1 MKNLKL
7 KFIGPVLLISL
18 FIGLV
23 ACEAET
29 IAEMEPPKDAPVKAM
44 KDGPPP
50 KKGGPPPP
58 KKGAPPKKGDVLAP
72 GRSPALNQALGN
84 LTSDGELTVCT
95 DAPYEPFEW
104 EEDGEWVGFD
114 MDIMRDISGR
124 MGLELAVKV
133 VPFDGIWL
141 LPAAGECD
149 IVASA
154 MTITEERAKST
165 LFTNPYFDADQSL
178 LVRTSDAD
186 KFGSISSLSGSNIA
200 VQTGTTGEMYAQE
213 NAPSDSTLV
222 SFDEPAAMFLA
233 LQSGEV
239 DAILQDLPVNGDRQR
254 NNPSFTMTEV
264 FPTGEQYGFAV
275 SPKNKPLADVV
286 NDLMEEMMMDGVYEM
301 IFNAYFGPV
310 GDVEPITIGMILV
323 GPRNDK
329 GWSQAHFEGGEY
341 VTKKMGGDMITVDL
355 VNPADSPD
363 LTIPDVV
370 SDMIDQGAKLI
381 FATSDD
387 MADGIMEAAAMFPDT
402 PMIFSSGDTAWEAGE
417 RYKPELGNLGNIMG
431 KMEYGQMVS
440 GCAAAIK
447 SKDGKIGF
455 LGPLINAET
464 RRLAN
469 ATYIGALAC
478 AGDKTID
485 FKVTWIGFWFHI
497 PGFTLD
503 PTQVANDFYDE
514 GRDVVISHIDTTE
527 ALVVAGQRA
536 AGGENVWA
544 VPYDYEGACDQAP
557 EICLGVNYFNWG
569 PAYLMAA
576 MHASFGSFEPTFHW
590 PGPNWSN
597 WNDHD
602 SSMIGWLNGDGMTG
616 DEQAKL
622 DDYIAELTES
632 KVIFEGPLN
641 YQDGSTFLSAGEVAT
656 DAEIWY
662 APQLLEGMIGDSSA
676 E

>member
-1 MKNLKL
+1 MKQNLRL
-7 KFIGPVLLISL
+7 RILGPFLIVSL
-18 FIGLV
+18 FIFAL
-23 ACEAET
+23 ACSEEETVVETTPAE
-29 IAEMEPPKDAPVKAM
+29 EAPVATMDKEEDHE
-44 KDGPPP
+44 DGEEHH
-50 KKGGPPPP
+50 
-58 KKGAPPKKGDVLAP
+58 DDEIEYTLI
-72 GRSPALNQALGN
+72 
-84 LTSDGELTVCT
+84 SDGELTVCT
-95 DAPYEPFEW
+95 DAPYEPFEYQD
-104 EEDGEWVGFD
+104 EDGTWTGFD
-114 MDIMRDISGR
+114 MDIMRVMAGNMDV
-124 MGLELAVKV
+124 ELTVKV

-149 IVASA
+149 VVASA
-154 MTITEERAKST
+154 MTITEERAAST
-165 LFTNPYFDADQSL
+165 LFTDPYFDADQSI
-178 LVRTSDAD
+178 LVRTTDAEKYSTLD
-186 KFGSISSLSGSNIA
+186 SLSESRIA

-213 NAPSDSTLV
+213 NSDATLV

-239 DAILQDLPVNGDRQR
+239 DAILQDLPVNGDRQK
-254 NNPSFTMTEV
+254 NNPFFTMTET
-264 FPTGEQYGFAV
+264 FPTGESYGFAV
-275 SPKNKPLADVV
+275 SPDNPGLA
-286 NDLMEEMMMDGVYEM
+286 EMMNTGLEKMMMYGEYDT
-301 IFNAYFGPV
+301 IFAAYFGGVPEL
-310 GDVEPITIGMILV
+310 EPIKIGMILV

-341 VTKKMGGDMITVDL
+341 AVEKLGGSLDEDYIVVDF

-363 LTIPDVV
+363 LTVPDVV
-370 SDMIDQGAKLI
+370 SDMIDQGAGII

-387 MADGIMEAAAMFPDT
+387 MGDGIMEAAAMFPDV
-402 PMIFSSGDTAWEAGE
+402 PMVFASGDTALETGE
-417 RYKPELGNLGNIMG
+417 RYKPDLTNLANIMG
-431 KMEYGQMVS
+431 KMEYGQLVA

-464 RRLAN
+464 RRLTN

-503 PTQVANDFYDE
+503 PTQVTNDFFDE

-536 AGGENVWA
+536 DNGETVWA
-544 VPYDYEGACDQAP
+544 VPYDYEGACEQAP
-557 EICLGVNYFNWG
+557 DVCLGVNYYNWG
-569 PAYLMAA
+569 PSYLQAA
-576 MHASFGSFEPTFHW
+576 MHAANGTFENYFTW
-590 PGPNWSN
+590 PGPNWSD

-602 SSMIGWLNGDGMTG
+602 SSMIGWIPGTG
-616 DEQAKL
+616 LTDAENAKL
-622 DDYIAELTES
+622 NEYIAEVTES

-641 YQDGSTFLSAGEVAT
+641 YQDGTPFLAEGEVAT
-656 DAEIWY
+656 DSQIWY

-676 E
+676 D

>member
-1 MKNLKL
+1 MIQNLKL
-7 KFIGPVLLISL
+7 KFLGPLLIVSL
-18 FIGLV
+18 FIFAL
-23 ACEAET
+23 ACEEESV
-29 IAEMEPPKDAPVKAM
+29 IEAPADEAPAAATTMDKEEEDHDHDHE
-44 KDGPPP
+44 DGE
-50 KKGGPPPP
+50 
-58 KKGAPPKKGDVLAP
+58 DHHDDIEYSLI
-72 GRSPALNQALGN
+72 SE
-84 LTSDGELTVCT
+84 GELTVCT
-95 DAPYEPFEW
+95 DAPYEPFEYQD
-104 EEDGEWVGFD
+104 EDGTWTGFD
-114 MDIMRDISGR
+114 MDIMRVMAGNMDV
-124 MGLELAVKV
+124 ELSVKV

-154 MTITEERAKST
+154 MTITEERAAST
-165 LFTNPYFDADQSL
+165 LFTDPYFDADQSI
-178 LVRTSDAD
+178 LVRTTDAEKYSTLD
-186 KFGSISSLSGSNIA
+186 SLSESRIA

-213 NAPSDSTLV
+213 NSDATLV

-239 DAILQDLPVNGDRQR
+239 DAILQDLPVNGDRQK
-254 NNPSFTMTEV
+254 NNPFFTMTET
-264 FPTGEQYGFAV
+264 FPTGESYGFAV
-275 SPKNKPLADVV
+275 SPDNPGLAEMI
-286 NDLMEEMMMDGVYEM
+286 NAGLEKMMMYGAYDE
-301 IFNAYFGPV
+301 IFAAYFGGVP
-310 GDVEPITIGMILV
+310 ELKPIKIGMILV

-341 VTKKMGGDMITVDL
+341 AVEKMGGSLDDDYIVVDF

-363 LTIPDVV
+363 LTVPDVV
-370 SDMIDQGAKLI
+370 SDMIDQGAGII

-387 MADGIMEAAAMFPDT
+387 MGDGIIEAAAMHPDV
-402 PMIFSSGDTAWEAGE
+402 PMVFASGDTALETGE
-417 RYKPELGNLGNIMG
+417 RYKPELTNLANIMG
-431 KMEYGQMVS
+431 KMEYGQLIA

-464 RRLAN
+464 RRLTN

-503 PTQVANDFYDE
+503 PTQVTNDFFDE

-536 AGGENVWA
+536 ANGETVWA
-544 VPYDYEGACDQAP
+544 VPYDYEGACEQAP
-557 EICLGVNYFNWG
+557 DVCLGVNYYNWG
-569 PAYLMAA
+569 PSYLLAA
-576 MHASFGSFEPTFHW
+576 MHASNGTFENTFNW
-590 PGPNWSN
+590 PGPNWSD

-602 SSMIGWLNGDGMTG
+602 SSMIGWIPGTG
-616 DEQAKL
+616 LTDAENAKL
-622 DDYIAELTES
+622 NEYIAEVTES

-641 YQDGSTFLSAGEVAT
+641 YQDGTPFLAEGEVAT
-656 DAEIWY
+656 DSQIWY

-676 E
+676 D

>member
-1 MKNLKL
+1 MIQNLKL
-7 KFIGPVLLISL
+7 KFLGPLLIVSL
-18 FIGLV
+18 FIFAL
-23 ACEAET
+23 ACSEEETVVETTPAE
-29 IAEMEPPKDAPVKAM
+29 EAPVATMDKEED
-44 KDGPPP
+44 KEEDNDDEIGYT
-50 KKGGPPPP
+50 
-58 KKGAPPKKGDVLAP
+58 LI
-72 GRSPALNQALGN
+72 
-84 LTSDGELTVCT
+84 SDGELTVCT
-95 DAPYEPFEW
+95 DAPYEPFEYQD
-104 EEDGEWVGFD
+104 EDGTWTGFD
-114 MDIMRDISGR
+114 MDIMRVMAGNMDV
-124 MGLELAVKV
+124 ELTVKV

-149 IVASA
+149 VVASA
-154 MTITEERAKST
+154 MTITEERAAST
-165 LFTNPYFDADQSL
+165 LFTDPYFDADQSI
-178 LVRTSDAD
+178 LVRTTDAEKYSTLD
-186 KFGSISSLSGSNIA
+186 SLSDSRIA

-213 NAPSDSTLV
+213 NSDATLV

-239 DAILQDLPVNGDRQR
+239 DAILQDLPVNGDRQK
-254 NNPSFTMTEV
+254 NNPFFTMTET
-264 FPTGEQYGFAV
+264 FPTGESYGFAV
-275 SPKNKPLADVV
+275 SPDNPGLA
-286 NDLMEEMMMDGVYEM
+286 EMMNTGLEKMMMYGEYDT
-301 IFNAYFGPV
+301 IFAAYFGGVPEL
-310 GDVEPITIGMILV
+310 EPIKIGMILV

-341 VTKKMGGDMITVDL
+341 AVEKLGGSLDEDYIVVDF

-363 LTIPDVV
+363 LTVPDVV
-370 SDMIDQGAKLI
+370 SDMIDQGAGII

-387 MADGIMEAAAMFPDT
+387 MGDGIMEAAAMFPDV
-402 PMIFSSGDTAWEAGE
+402 PMVFASGDTALETGE
-417 RYKPELGNLGNIMG
+417 RYKPDLTNLANIMG
-431 KMEYGQMVS
+431 KMEYGQLVA

-464 RRLAN
+464 RRLTN

-503 PTQVANDFYDE
+503 PTQVTNDFFDE

-536 AGGENVWA
+536 ANGETVWA
-544 VPYDYEGACDQAP
+544 VPYDYEGACEQAP
-557 EICLGVNYFNWG
+557 DVCLGVNYYNWG
-569 PAYLMAA
+569 PSYLQAA
-576 MHASFGSFEPTFHW
+576 MHAANGTFENYFTW
-590 PGPNWSN
+590 PGPNWSD

-602 SSMIGWLNGDGMTG
+602 SSMIGWIPGTG
-616 DEQAKL
+616 LTDAENAKL
-622 DDYIAELTES
+622 NEYIAEVTES

-641 YQDGSTFLSAGEVAT
+641 YQDGTPFLAEGEVAT
-656 DAEIWY
+656 DSQIWY

-676 E
+676 D

>member
-1 MKNLKL
+1 MKQNLKL
-7 KFIGPVLLISL
+7 KFLGPILLVSL
-18 FIGLV
+18 FIFAL
-23 ACEAET
+23 ACEEET
-29 IAEMEPPKDAPVKAM
+29 VMEPPSDAPAKAM
-44 KDGPPP
+44 KEDGPP
-50 KKGGPPPP
+50 KKDPPPR
-58 KKGAPPKKGDVLAP
+58 GDVKAP
-72 GRSPALNQALGN
+72 GRSPDLNRALDN
-84 LTSDGELTVCT
+84 LVSDGELTVCT
-95 DAPYEPFEW
+95 DAPYEPFEYQD
-104 EEDGEWVGFD
+104 EEGNWAGFD

-124 MGLELAVKV
+124 MGVDLSVKV

-149 IVASA
+149 VVASA
-154 MTITEERAKST
+154 MTITEERAKSA
-165 LFTNPYFDADQSL
+165 LFTDPYFDADQSL
-178 LVRTSDAD
+178 LVRSSDVD
-186 KFGSISSLSGSNIA
+186 KFSTLSSLSDSRIA
-200 VQTGTTGEMYAQE
+200 VQTGTTGEMYAQD
-213 NAPSDSTLV
+213 NKPMGATIV
-222 SFDEPAAMFLA
+222 SYDEPAAMFLA

-254 NNPSFTMTEV
+254 NNPTFTMTEV

-275 SPKNKPLADVV
+275 SLDNKPLAQTI
-286 NDLMEEMMMDGVYEM
+286 NDIMEEMKMDGVYDM
-301 IFNAYFGPV
+301 IYGAYFGPV
-310 GDVEPITIGMILV
+310 GEVEPITIGMILV

-329 GWSQAHFEGGEY
+329 GWSQAHFEGGQYAAE
-341 VTKKMGGDMITVDL
+341 KMGGDMITVDM

-370 SDMIDQGAKLI
+370 SDMIDQGASLI

-387 MADGIMEAAAMFPDT
+387 MGDGIMEAAAMFPDT
-402 PMIFSSGDTAWEAGE
+402 PMVFASGDTAWEEGE
-417 RYKPELGNLGNIMG
+417 RFKPELTNMANIMG
-431 KMEYGQMVS
+431 KMEYGQMVA

-469 ATYIGALAC
+469 ATYVGALAC
-478 AGDKTID
+478 AGNKTID

-503 PTQVANDFYDE
+503 PTQVTNDFYDE

-527 ALVVAGQRA
+527 ALVVAGQRSA
-536 AGGENVWA
+536 NGETVWA

-557 EICLGVNYFNWG
+557 DVCLGVNYYNWG
-569 PAYLMAA
+569 PAYLTAA
-576 MHASFGSFEPTFHW
+576 IHASFGTFENNFHW
-590 PGPNWSN
+590 PGPNWSD

-602 SSMIGWLNGDGMTG
+602 SSMIGWIPGDGLTAAEN
-616 DEQAKL
+616 DEL
-622 DDYIAELTES
+622 NDYIAEITKS
-632 KVIFEGPLN
+632 KAIFEGPLN
-641 YQDGSTFLSAGEVAT
+641 YQDGTPFLSDGEVAS
-656 DAEIWY
+656 DLQIWY

>member
-1 MKNLKL
+1 MKQNLRL
-7 KFIGPVLLISL
+7 KILGPLLIVSL
-18 FIGLV
+18 FIFAL
-23 ACEAET
+23 ACSEEETVVETTPAE
-29 IAEMEPPKDAPVKAM
+29 EAPVATMDKEE
-44 KDGPPP
+44 
-50 KKGGPPPP
+50 
-58 KKGAPPKKGDVLAP
+58 APVATTDKEEDHDDEIEYTLI
-72 GRSPALNQALGN
+72 
-84 LTSDGELTVCT
+84 SDGELTVCT
-95 DAPYEPFEW
+95 DAPYEPFEYQD
-104 EEDGEWVGFD
+104 EDGTWTGFD
-114 MDIMRDISGR
+114 MDIMRVMAGNMDV
-124 MGLELAVKV
+124 ELTVKV

-149 IVASA
+149 VVASA
-154 MTITEERAKST
+154 MTITEERAAST
-165 LFTNPYFDADQSL
+165 LFTDPYFDADQSI
-178 LVRTSDAD
+178 LVRTTDAEKYSTLD
-186 KFGSISSLSGSNIA
+186 SLSDSRIA

-213 NAPSDSTLV
+213 NSDATLV

-239 DAILQDLPVNGDRQR
+239 DAILQDLPVNGDRQK
-254 NNPSFTMTEV
+254 NNPFFTMTET
-264 FPTGEQYGFAV
+264 FPTGESYGFAV
-275 SPKNKPLADVV
+275 SPDNPGLA
-286 NDLMEEMMMDGVYEM
+286 EMMNTGLEKMMMYGEYDT
-301 IFNAYFGPV
+301 IFAAYFGGVPEL
-310 GDVEPITIGMILV
+310 EPIKIGMILV

-341 VTKKMGGDMITVDL
+341 AVEKLGGSLDEDYIVVDF

-363 LTIPDVV
+363 LTVPDVV
-370 SDMIDQGAKLI
+370 SDMIDQGAGII

-387 MADGIMEAAAMFPDT
+387 MGDGIMEAAAMFPDV
-402 PMIFSSGDTAWEAGE
+402 PMVFASGDTALETGE
-417 RYKPELGNLGNIMG
+417 RYKPDLTNLANIMG
-431 KMEYGQMVS
+431 KMEYGQLVA

-464 RRLAN
+464 RRLTN

-503 PTQVANDFYDE
+503 PTQVTNDFFDE

-536 AGGENVWA
+536 ANGETVWA
-544 VPYDYEGACDQAP
+544 VPYDYEGACEQAP
-557 EICLGVNYFNWG
+557 DVCLGVNYYNWG
-569 PAYLMAA
+569 PSYLQAA
-576 MHASFGSFEPTFHW
+576 MHAANGTFENYFTW
-590 PGPNWSN
+590 PGPNWSD

-602 SSMIGWLNGDGMTG
+602 SSMIGWIPGTG
-616 DEQAKL
+616 LTDAENAKL
-622 DDYIAELTES
+622 NEYIAEVTES

-641 YQDGSTFLSAGEVAT
+641 YQDGTPFLAEGEVAT
-656 DAEIWY
+656 DSQIWY

-676 E
+676 D

>member
-1 MKNLKL
+1 MKQNLKL
-7 KFIGPVLLISL
+7 KFLGPILIVSL
-18 FIGLV
+18 FIFAL
-23 ACEAET
+23 ACEEET
-29 IAEMEPPKDAPVKAM
+29 VMEPPSDAPAKAM
-44 KDGPPP
+44 KEDGPPP
-50 KKGGPPPP
+50 KKDPPPR
-58 KKGAPPKKGDVLAP
+58 GDVKAP
-72 GRSPALNQALGN
+72 GRSPDLNRALDN
-84 LTSDGELTVCT
+84 LVSDGELTVCT
-95 DAPYEPFEW
+95 DAPYEPFEFQDD
-104 EEDGEWVGFD
+104 DGNWAGFD

-124 MGLELAVKV
+124 MGVGLSVKV

-149 IVASA
+149 VVASA
-154 MTITEERAKST
+154 MTITEERAKSA
-165 LFTNPYFDADQSL
+165 LFTDPYFDADQSL
-178 LVRTSDAD
+178 LVRSSDAD
-186 KFGSISSLSGSNIA
+186 KFGTLSSLSDSRIA
-200 VQTGTTGEMYAQE
+200 VQTGTTGEMYAQD
-213 NAPSDSTLV
+213 NKPMGATIV
-222 SFDEPAAMFLA
+222 SYDEPAAMFLA

-254 NNPSFTMTEV
+254 NNPTFTMTEV

-275 SPKNKPLADVV
+275 SLDNKPLAQTI
-286 NDLMEEMMMDGVYEM
+286 NDIMEEMMMDGVYDM
-301 IFNAYFGPV
+301 IYGAYFGPV
-310 GDVEPITIGMILV
+310 GEVKPITIGMILV

-329 GWSQAHFEGGEY
+329 GWSQAHFEGGQY
-341 VTKKMGGDMITVDL
+341 VAEKMGGDMITVDM

-370 SDMIDQGAKLI
+370 SDMIDQGASLI

-387 MADGIMEAAAMFPDT
+387 MGDGIMEAAAMFPDT
-402 PMIFSSGDTAWEAGE
+402 PMVFASGDTAWEEGE
-417 RYKPELGNLGNIMG
+417 RFKPELTNMANIMG
-431 KMEYGQMVS
+431 KMEYGQMVA
-440 GCAAAIK
+440 GCAAALK

-469 ATYIGALAC
+469 ATYVGALAC
-478 AGDKTID
+478 AGNKTID

-503 PTQVANDFYDE
+503 PTQVTNDFYDE

-536 AGGENVWA
+536 ANGETVWA

-557 EICLGVNYFNWG
+557 EVCLGVNYYNWG
-569 PAYLMAA
+569 PAYLTAA
-576 MHASFGSFEPTFHW
+576 MHASFGTFENNFHW
-590 PGPNWSN
+590 PGPNWSD

-602 SSMIGWLNGDGMTG
+602 SSMIGWIPGDGLTAAEN
-616 DEQAKL
+616 DEL
-622 DDYIAELTES
+622 NDYIAELTES
-632 KVIFEGPLN
+632 KAIFEGPLN
-641 YQDGSTFLSAGEVAT
+641 YQDGTPFLSDGEVAS
-656 DAEIWY
+656 DLQIWY

>member
-1 MKNLKL
+1 MKKNLKL
-7 KFIGPVLLISL
+7 KFLGPLLIVSVFVFAL
-18 FIGLV
+18 
-23 ACEAET
+23 ACAEEEEIVIET
-29 IAEMEPPKDAPVKAM
+29 PAEEAPVTSM
-44 KDGPPP
+44 EEIEEEP
-50 KKGGPPPP
+50 
-58 KKGAPPKKGDVLAP
+58 GDEIVYTLI
-72 GRSPALNQALGN
+72 
-84 LTSDGELTVCT
+84 SDGELTVCT
-95 DAPYEPFEW
+95 DAPYEPFEYQD
-104 EEDGEWVGFD
+104 EDGTWTGFD
-114 MDIMRDISGR
+114 MDIMRVLAGNMDV
-124 MGLELAVKV
+124 ELTVKV

-149 IVASA
+149 VVASA
-154 MTITEERAKST
+154 MTITEERSEST
-165 LFTNPYFDADQSL
+165 LFTDPYFDADQSI
-178 LVRTSDAD
+178 LVRTTDAEKYSTLD
-186 KFGSISSLSGSNIA
+186 SLSDSRIA

-213 NAPSDSTLV
+213 NSDATLV

-239 DAILQDLPVNGDRQR
+239 DAILQDLPVNGDRQK
-254 NNPSFTMTEV
+254 NNPFFTMTET
-264 FPTGEQYGFAV
+264 FPTGESYGFAV
-275 SPKNKPLADVV
+275 SPDNPGLAEMI
-286 NDLMEEMMMDGVYEM
+286 NTGLEKMMMYGAYDE
-301 IFNAYFGPV
+301 IFAAYFGGVPEL
-310 GDVEPITIGMILV
+310 EPIKIGMILV

-341 VTKKMGGDMITVDL
+341 AVEKLGGSLDEDYIVVDF

-363 LTIPDVV
+363 LTVPDVV
-370 SDMIDQGAKLI
+370 SDMIDQGAGII

-387 MADGIMEAAAMFPDT
+387 MGDGIMEAAAMFPDV
-402 PMIFSSGDTAWEAGE
+402 PMVFASGDTALETGE
-417 RYKPELGNLGNIMG
+417 RYKPDLTNLANIMG
-431 KMEYGQMVS
+431 KMEYGQLVA

-464 RRLAN
+464 RRLTN

-503 PTQVANDFYDE
+503 PTQVTNDFFDE

-536 AGGENVWA
+536 ANGETVWA
-544 VPYDYEGACDQAP
+544 VPYDYEGACEQAP
-557 EICLGVNYFNWG
+557 DVCLGVNYYNWG
-569 PAYLMAA
+569 PSYLQAA
-576 MHASFGSFEPTFHW
+576 MHAANGTFENYFTW
-590 PGPNWSN
+590 PGPNWSD

-602 SSMIGWLNGDGMTG
+602 SSMIGWIPGTGLTDSENAQLN
-616 DEQAKL
+616 E
-622 DDYIAELTES
+622 YIAEVTES

-641 YQDGSTFLSAGEVAT
+641 YQDGTPFLAEGEVAT
-656 DAEIWY
+656 DSQIWY

-676 E
+676 D

>member
-1 MKNLKL
+1 MKQNLKL
-7 KFIGPVLLISL
+7 KFLGPILIVSL
-18 FIGLV
+18 FIFAL
-23 ACEAET
+23 ACEEET
-29 IAEMEPPKDAPVKAM
+29 VMEPPSDAPAKAM
-44 KDGPPP
+44 KEDGPPP
-50 KKGGPPPP
+50 KKDPPPRE
-58 KKGAPPKKGDVLAP
+58 DVKAP
-72 GRSPALNQALGN
+72 GRSPDLNRALDN
-84 LTSDGELTVCT
+84 LVSDGELTVCT
-95 DAPYEPFEW
+95 DAPYEPFEFQDD
-104 EEDGEWVGFD
+104 DGNWAGFD

-124 MGLELAVKV
+124 MGVGLSVKV

-149 IVASA
+149 VVASA
-154 MTITEERAKST
+154 MTITEERAKSA
-165 LFTNPYFDADQSL
+165 LFTDPYFDADQSL
-178 LVRTSDAD
+178 LVRSSDAD
-186 KFGSISSLSGSNIA
+186 KFGTLSSLSDSRIA
-200 VQTGTTGEMYAQE
+200 VQTGTTGEMYAQD
-213 NAPSDSTLV
+213 NKPMGATIV
-222 SFDEPAAMFLA
+222 SYDEPAAMFLA

-254 NNPSFTMTEV
+254 NNPTFTMTEV

-275 SPKNKPLADVV
+275 SLDNKPLAQTI
-286 NDLMEEMMMDGVYEM
+286 NDIMEEMKMDGVYDM
-301 IFNAYFGPV
+301 IYGAYFGPV
-310 GDVEPITIGMILV
+310 GEVKPITIGMILV

-329 GWSQAHFEGGEY
+329 GWSQAHFEGGQY
-341 VTKKMGGDMITVDL
+341 VAEKMGGDMITVDM

-370 SDMIDQGAKLI
+370 SDMIDQGASLI

-387 MADGIMEAAAMFPDT
+387 MGDGIMEAAAMFPDT
-402 PMIFSSGDTAWEAGE
+402 PMVFASGDTAWEEGE
-417 RYKPELGNLGNIMG
+417 RFKPELTNMANIMG
-431 KMEYGQMVS
+431 KMEYGQMVA
-440 GCAAAIK
+440 GCAAALK

-469 ATYIGALAC
+469 ATYVGALAC
-478 AGDKTID
+478 AGNKTID

-503 PTQVANDFYDE
+503 PTQVTNDFYDE

-536 AGGENVWA
+536 ANGETVWA

-557 EICLGVNYFNWG
+557 EVCLGVNYYNWG
-569 PAYLMAA
+569 PAYLTAA
-576 MHASFGSFEPTFHW
+576 MHASFGTFENNFHW
-590 PGPNWSN
+590 PGPNWSD

-602 SSMIGWLNGDGMTG
+602 SSMIGWIPGDGLTAAEN
-616 DEQAKL
+616 DEL
-622 DDYIAELTES
+622 NDYIAELTES
-632 KVIFEGPLN
+632 KAIFEGPLN
-641 YQDGSTFLSAGEVAT
+641 YQDGTPFLSDGEVAS
-656 DAEIWY
+656 DLQIWY

>member
-1 MKNLKL
+1 MKQNLKL
-7 KFIGPVLLISL
+7 KFLGPILIVSL
-18 FIGLV
+18 FIFAL
-23 ACEAET
+23 ACEEET
-29 IAEMEPPKDAPVKAM
+29 VMEPPSDAPAKAM
-44 KDGPPP
+44 KEDGPPP
-50 KKGGPPPP
+50 KKDPPPR
-58 KKGAPPKKGDVLAP
+58 GDVKAP
-72 GRSPALNQALGN
+72 GRSPDLNRALDN
-84 LTSDGELTVCT
+84 LVSDGELTVCT
-95 DAPYEPFEW
+95 DAPYEPFEFQDD
-104 EEDGEWVGFD
+104 DGNWAGFD

-124 MGLELAVKV
+124 MGVGLSVKV

-149 IVASA
+149 VVASA
-154 MTITEERAKST
+154 MTITEERAKSA
-165 LFTNPYFDADQSL
+165 LFTDPYFDADQSL
-178 LVRTSDAD
+178 LVRSSDAD
-186 KFGSISSLSGSNIA
+186 KFGTLSSLSDSRIA
-200 VQTGTTGEMYAQE
+200 VQTGTTGEMYAQD
-213 NAPSDSTLV
+213 NKPMGATIV
-222 SFDEPAAMFLA
+222 SYDEPAAMFLA

-254 NNPSFTMTEV
+254 NNPTFTMTEV

-275 SPKNKPLADVV
+275 SLDNKPLAQTI
-286 NDLMEEMMMDGVYEM
+286 NDIMEEMKMDGVYDM
-301 IFNAYFGPV
+301 IYGAYFGPV
-310 GDVEPITIGMILV
+310 GEVKPITIGMILV

-329 GWSQAHFEGGEY
+329 GWSQAHFEGGQY
-341 VTKKMGGDMITVDL
+341 VAEKMGGDMITVDM

-370 SDMIDQGAKLI
+370 SDMIDQGASLI

-387 MADGIMEAAAMFPDT
+387 MGDGIMEAAAMFPDT
-402 PMIFSSGDTAWEAGE
+402 PMVFASGDTAWEEGE
-417 RYKPELGNLGNIMG
+417 RFKPELTNMANIMG
-431 KMEYGQMVS
+431 KMEYGQMVA
-440 GCAAAIK
+440 GCAAALK

-469 ATYIGALAC
+469 ATYVGALAC
-478 AGDKTID
+478 AGNKTID

-503 PTQVANDFYDE
+503 PTQVTNDFYDE

-536 AGGENVWA
+536 ANGETVWA

-557 EICLGVNYFNWG
+557 EVCLGVNYYNWG
-569 PAYLMAA
+569 PAYLTAA
-576 MHASFGSFEPTFHW
+576 MHASFGTFENNFHW
-590 PGPNWSN
+590 PGPNWSD

-602 SSMIGWLNGDGMTG
+602 SSMIGWIPGDGLTAAEN
-616 DEQAKL
+616 DEL
-622 DDYIAELTES
+622 NDYIAELTES
-632 KVIFEGPLN
+632 KAIFEGPLN
-641 YQDGSTFLSAGEVAT
+641 YQDGTPFLSDGEVAS
-656 DAEIWY
+656 DLQIWY

>member
-1 MKNLKL
+1 MIQNLKL
-7 KFIGPVLLISL
+7 KFLGPLLIVSL
-18 FIGLV
+18 FIFAL
-23 ACEAET
+23 ACSEEETVVETTPAE
-29 IAEMEPPKDAPVKAM
+29 EAPVATMDKEEDN
-44 KDGPPP
+44 KEEDS
-50 KKGGPPPP
+50 
-58 KKGAPPKKGDVLAP
+58 DDEIEYTLI
-72 GRSPALNQALGN
+72 
-84 LTSDGELTVCT
+84 SDGELTVCT
-95 DAPYEPFEW
+95 DAPYEPFEYQD
-104 EEDGEWVGFD
+104 EDGTWTGFD
-114 MDIMRDISGR
+114 MDIMRVMAGNMDV
-124 MGLELAVKV
+124 ELTVKV

-149 IVASA
+149 VVASA
-154 MTITEERAKST
+154 MTITEERAAST
-165 LFTNPYFDADQSL
+165 LFTDPYFDADQSI
-178 LVRTSDAD
+178 LVRTTDAEKYSTLD
-186 KFGSISSLSGSNIA
+186 SLSDSRIA

-213 NAPSDSTLV
+213 NSDATLV

-239 DAILQDLPVNGDRQR
+239 DAILQDLPVNGDRQK
-254 NNPSFTMTEV
+254 NNPFFTMTET
-264 FPTGEQYGFAV
+264 FPTGESYGFAV
-275 SPKNKPLADVV
+275 SPDNPGLA
-286 NDLMEEMMMDGVYEM
+286 EMMNTGLEKMMMYGEYDA
-301 IFNAYFGPV
+301 IFAAYFGGVPEL
-310 GDVEPITIGMILV
+310 EPIKIGMILV

-341 VTKKMGGDMITVDL
+341 AVEKLGGSLDEDYIVVDF

-363 LTIPDVV
+363 LTVPDVV
-370 SDMIDQGAKLI
+370 SDMIDQGAGII

-387 MADGIMEAAAMFPDT
+387 MGDGIMEAAAMFPNV
-402 PMIFSSGDTAWEAGE
+402 PMVFASGDTALETGE
-417 RYKPELGNLGNIMG
+417 RYKPDLTNLANIMG
-431 KMEYGQMVS
+431 KMEYGQLVA

-464 RRLAN
+464 RRLTN

-503 PTQVANDFYDE
+503 PTQVTNDFFDE

-536 AGGENVWA
+536 ANGETVWA
-544 VPYDYEGACDQAP
+544 VPYDYEGACEQAP
-557 EICLGVNYFNWG
+557 DVCLGVNYYNWG
-569 PAYLMAA
+569 PSYLQAA
-576 MHASFGSFEPTFHW
+576 MHAANGTFENYFTW
-590 PGPNWSN
+590 PGPNWSD

-602 SSMIGWLNGDGMTG
+602 SSMIGWIPGTG
-616 DEQAKL
+616 LTDAENAKL
-622 DDYIAELTES
+622 NEYIAEVTES

-641 YQDGSTFLSAGEVAT
+641 YQDGTPFLAEGEVAT
-656 DAEIWY
+656 DSQIWY

-676 E
+676 D